1 MINYRFDTKRDIEAD
16 SWTVK
21 IYANSDLLN
30 MYINCVSFKEACEI
44 GQAFIDGV
52 KFARGES

>member
-1 MINYRFDTKRDIEAD
+1 MINYRFETQKSDND

-30 MYINCVSFKEACEI
+30 MYINCISFKEACEI
-44 GQAFIDGV
+44 GQAFIDGM
-52 KFARGES
+52 KYARGE